1 MKRFSV
7 PILFWVVSG
16 LTLVA
21 LVPIG
26 AAWFQTERNI
36 DSIIGQTQQTHQI
49 IARSTADRLAGR
61 LKVLIGV
68 LEAAADDPN
77 IYLDPSAEQAQ
88 HALAGIVSRTQNVLS
103 LSLYARRG
111 TENIL
116 VFAARR
122 PDSQLP
128 ADLAVNTNPDAPP
141 RLFASGGRY
150 YLRLQ
155 KPTTRPDVFLHMLVS
170 MESLEAVLNP
180 GELGDEARILLVD
193 MVSGKT
199 LYGPQESLDRIPATM
214 RKAIEMEQVDA
225 ANNSHQQ
232 GRRPIVY
239 GFARV
244 AGLPLKVVSIQP
256 ARRAEQARADMAK
269 TARLTFVGVIV
280 VVALLSLGAWG
291 LVVNPIRS
299 LIGRQQ
305 GLLGGHSVEG
315 HGSEIAQLQ
324 DGFAQLEAA
333 IRERDQ
339 ISQILI
345 GRYQIVR
352 RIGSGAMGTVYL
364 GWDPALER
372 DVALKTIRFKEELS
386 DHERTEMTEAL
397 FNEAR
402 AAGRLHHPNLVTVYD
417 VLGDSNGA
425 LIAMEYVEGNSLDQR
440 IRDLGPQSW
449 DMTETI
455 ARGMLRGLVKAHGK
469 QVIHRDL
476 KPGNVLLGVDGDVK
490 ISDFGI
496 AGFLSRGAGKENAV
510 MGTPG
515 YIAPESY
522 NTGEYG
528 PKTDLFAV
536 GVVLIECLTGHT
548 AFAGRNT
555 AQVIARTQS
564 KDLLLP
570 ASVAV
575 QVPESGRR
583 LIDGLLEKNPDQR
596 IATAMEALNI
606 LDQNSNDEDTDPSDI
621 DKETADAKI
630 EAVDMDFDSL
640 PTRIGRNSD
649 S

>member
-1 MKRFSV
+1 M
-7 PILFWVVSG
+7 
-16 LTLVA
+16 VA
-21 LVPIG
+21 LVPIV

-77 IYLDPSAEQAQ
+77 IYLEPSGDLAQ
-88 HALAGIVSRTQNVLS
+88 RALAGTVSRTQNVLS

-111 TENIL
+111 GENLL
-116 VFAARR
+116 VFSARR
-122 PDSQLP
+122 PDAEHPDDLMV
-128 ADLAVNTNPDAPP
+128 ADQVDADPL
-141 RLFASGGRY
+141 LFQSGGRH

-170 MESLEAVLNP
+170 MQSLEAVLNP

-193 MVSGKT
+193 MATGKT
-199 LYGPQESLDRIPATM
+199 IYGPQEWLDQIPATM

-232 GRRPIVY
+232 GDRPIVY

-244 AGLPLKVVSIQP
+244 SGLPLKVVSIQP
-256 ARRAEQARADMAK
+256 ARSAELARADIAK
-269 TARLTFVGVIV
+269 TAQLTFVGVLV

-291 LVVNPIRS
+291 LVVNPIRT
-299 LIGRQQ
+299 LISRQQ
-305 GLLGGHSVEG
+305 GLLGSYPADGR
-315 HGSEIAQLQ
+315 GSEIAQLQ
-324 DGFAQLEAA
+324 DGFAKLEAA

-372 DVALKTIRFKEELS
+372 DVALKTIRFKDELS
-386 DHERTEMTEAL
+386 EHERTEMTEAL

-402 AAGRLHHPNLVTVYD
+402 AAGRLHHANLVTVYD
-417 VLGDSNGA
+417 VLGDKDGA

-449 DMTETI
+449 ETTEAI

-469 QVIHRDL
+469 DVIHRDI
-476 KPGNVLLGVDGDVK
+476 KPANVLLGVDGDVK

-496 AGFLSRGAGKENAV
+496 AGFMSRGSGRENAV

-522 NTGEYG
+522 HTGEYG

-536 GVVLIECLTGHT
+536 GVVIVECLLGQNV
-548 AFAGRNT
+548 FAGRNT

-564 KDLLLP
+564 KDVLLP
-570 ASVAV
+570 SFIAV
-575 QVPESGRR
+575 GIPEAGRK
-583 LIDGLLEKNPDQR
+583 LIDGLLEKNPDRR
-596 IATAMEALNI
+596 IGSALEGLEM
-606 LDQNSNDEDTDPSDI
+606 LDENT
-621 DKETADAKI
+621 KETAIEKETSDAI
-630 EAVDMDFDSL
+630 SEVVDSDFDSL
-640 PTRIGRNSD
+640 PTRRGGSAETRH
-649 S
+649 